1 MLIVLLAVT
10 ALQAYMIG
18 SVNGAIIISKYFYK
32 KDIREYG
39 SGNAGLTNFYRVF
52 GKYGVALVVL
62 IDVLKT
68 IAPVVIGGLL
78 FSHFIDAEFFVGGNV
93 GLFNLNFF
101 GSEYAGFFVMLGHCY
116 PLYYGFRGGK
126 GVMAMGTILFFVDWR
141 VALAA
146 WGAFILL
153 AVLTRYVSLGSIVG
167 SAAYPAA
174 QALLGLGGPW
184 ELLVAAVSAVLL
196 ISRHW
201 ENIRRLI
208 QGKESKFSFRRKKHG
223 PPTGT

>member
-1 MLIVLLAVT
+1 MLVLLLVLT
-10 ALQAYMIG
+10 ALQAYVIG

-32 KDIREYG
+32 KDIREFG

-52 GKYGVALVVL
+52 GKGGAVLVVL

-78 FSHFIDAEFFVGGNV
+78 FSHYIDADFFKGGNV
-93 GLFNLNFF
+93 GLFSLSFF
-101 GSEYAGFFVMLGHCY
+101 GSEYAGLFVMLGHCY
-116 PLYYGFRGGK
+116 PLFYGFRGGK

-146 WGAFILL
+146 WGTFILL
-153 AVLTRYVSLGSIVG
+153 AVLTRFVSLGSVIG
-167 SAAYPAA
+167 CAAYPAA
-174 QALLGLGGPW
+174 QAIFGLGGPW
-184 ELLVAAVSAVLL
+184 ELLVAILSAALL

-201 ENIRRLI
+201 ENIKRLI
-208 QGKESKFSFRRKKHG
+208 EGRESKFSFRRKKQA
-223 PPTGT
+223 

>member
-1 MLIVLLAVT
+1 MLIFLLVAT
-10 ALQAYMIG
+10 ALQAYLIG

-32 KDIREYG
+32 KDIREFG

-52 GKYGVALVVL
+52 GKGGAVFVVL

-78 FSHFIDAEFFVGGNV
+78 FSHFIDAEYFKGGNM
-93 GLFNLNFF
+93 GLLNLSFF

-116 PLYYGFRGGK
+116 PLYYSFRGGK

-141 VALAA
+141 VAVAG
-146 WGAFILL
+146 WGAFILITL
-153 AVLTRYVSLGSIVG
+153 LTRYVSLGSVLG
-167 SAAYPAA
+167 CAAYPSA
-174 QALLGLGGPW
+174 QVLLQLGGPW
-184 ELLVAAVSAVLL
+184 ELLIAILSAVLL
-196 ISRHW
+196 IMRHW

-208 QGKESKFSFRRKKHG
+208 KGKEPKFSFKRKKA
-223 PPTGT
+223 

>member
-1 MLIVLLAVT
+1 VLVFLLILT
-10 ALQAYMIG
+10 ALQAYVIG
-18 SVNGAIIISKYFYK
+18 SVNGAIIVSKYFYK

-52 GKYGVALVVL
+52 GKGGAVLVVL

-68 IAPVVIGGLL
+68 IAPVIIGGLL
-78 FSHFIDAEFFVGGNV
+78 FSHFVDAAFFKGGNV
-93 GLFNLNFF
+93 GLFRLSFF

-116 PLYYGFRGGK
+116 PLFYGFRGGK

-141 VALAA
+141 VALAG
-146 WGAFILL
+146 WGTFILL
-153 AVLTRYVSLGSIVG
+153 TLLTRFVSLGSIIG
-167 SAAYPAA
+167 CAAYPVA

-184 ELLVAAVSAVLL
+184 ELVVAAASAVLL

-201 ENIRRLI
+201 ENIKRLVK
-208 QGKESKFSFRRKKHG
+208 GKESKFSFRRKKA
-223 PPTGT
+223 